1 MQLETSMSQD
11 RNGGQIEVD
20 DSARGLR
27 PKREIESG
35 IRTDLTGTMDY
46 QSYLGLAKILQ
57 AQHPLSDPPHHDE
70 LLFII
75 QHQTAELWFKL
86 IIHELKAAI
95 AHLDADQPSPCLKVL
110 ARVKMIQNQLFY
122 QWAVLETLTPTE
134 YVQFRHVLGSASGF
148 QSFQYRT
155 VEFLLG
161 NKDRAV
167 LPLFAH
173 QSEVQASL
181 RQVLESPSVY
191 DAFVRWLA
199 RRGFELEHALVERDF
214 SEPRPFSDALVEIL
228 VGIYRD
234 PERCWSEYALCERL
248 VDVEESFQLWR
259 FRHLKSV
266 ERIIG
271 HKRGTGGSSGVGFLE
286 RALAQRFFPEL
297 LEVRTQL

>member
-1 MQLETSMSQD
+1 MSQD

-46 QSYLGLAKILQ
+46 QSYLGLDKILQ

-110 ARVKMIQNQLFY
+110 ARVKMIQNQLFD

-173 QSEVQASL
+173 QPEVQASL
-181 RQVLESPSVY
+181 RQLLESPSVY

-214 SEPRPFSDALVEIL
+214 SEPRPFSDTLVEIL

>member
-1 MQLETSMSQD
+1 MSQD

-173 QSEVQASL
+173 QPEVQASL
-181 RQVLESPSVY
+181 RQLLESPSVY

>member
-1 MQLETSMSQD
+1 MSQD

-46 QSYLGLAKILQ
+46 QSYLGLDKILQ

-110 ARVKMIQNQLFY
+110 ARVKMIQNQLFD

-173 QSEVQASL
+173 QPEVQASL
-181 RQVLESPSVY
+181 RQLLESPSVY

>member
-1 MQLETSMSQD
+1 MSQD
-11 RNGGQIEVD
+11 RNGGQFEVD

-35 IRTDLTGTMDY
+35 IRTDLTGTVDY

-110 ARVKMIQNQLFY
+110 ARVKMIQNQLFD

>member
-1 MQLETSMSQD
+1 MSQD

-110 ARVKMIQNQLFY
+110 ARVKMIQNQLFD

>member
-1 MQLETSMSQD
+1 MSQD

-35 IRTDLTGTMDY
+35 IRTDLTGTVDY

-214 SEPRPFSDALVEIL
+214 SEPRPFSDTLVEIL

>member
-1 MQLETSMSQD
+1 MSQD
-11 RNGGQIEVD
+11 RNGGQFEVD

-110 ARVKMIQNQLFY
+110 ARVKMIQNQLFD

-173 QSEVQASL
+173 QPEVQASL
-181 RQVLESPSVY
+181 RQLLESPSVY